1 MGKYL
6 VIYSIYIVNGD
17 SLFYINIKYVGNKLW
32 LDFLIK
38 DRENLYIRGFILYR
52 IK

>member
-1 MGKYL
+1 ME
-6 VIYSIYIVNGD
+6 IVY
-17 SLFYINIKYVGNKLW
+17 FIVYIKYVGNKLR